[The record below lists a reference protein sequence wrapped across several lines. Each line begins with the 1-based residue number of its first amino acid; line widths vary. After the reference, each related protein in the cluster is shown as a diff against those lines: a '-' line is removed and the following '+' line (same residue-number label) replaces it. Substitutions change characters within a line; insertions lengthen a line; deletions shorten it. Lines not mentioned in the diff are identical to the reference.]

1 MPASPYH
8 GLVAPTEAPGSGSY
22 AAGVTVMLQ
31 LHAFREVNGQR
42 VYAGVA
48 YQRDVAIGSN
58 GSGVEWPAWSASP
71 SWVTGYALLRFEDYI
86 YTGHR
91 MVTLATMQAGWLD
104 TGSGWSGGLP
114 VDFNNPP
121 VTVKAVWNATDEY
134 GLPQVV
140 SVVASPLG
148 GWAFDATLGDHLGR
162 AMSDDLRRCPDVTMA
177 YWVCPADGTSG
188 VLSALRGIFGVS
200 LSGNYSCV
208 EPDLSFGDT
217 TPVEVAD
224 HQDGDWYLLVI
235 RRDDLADEYKKDLVR
250 LRDRA
255 QFSTETTLAGEGSAV
270 LTGSDDYFQEGI
282 WGVVAFG
289 SSFHWVGAGPVQGY
303 GYFDRM
309 ALWDRA
315 LSDEE
320 VLDLFNNGLGWQP
333 G

>member
-1 MPASPYH
+1 MTLPADY
-8 GLVAPTEAPGSGSY
+8 L
-22 AAGVTVMLQ
+22 
-31 LHAFREVNGQR
+31 QR

-48 YQRDVAIGSN
+48 YQKEATASAPA
-58 GSGVEWPAWSASP
+58 SGFLWPAWTATP
-71 SWVTGYALLRFEDYI
+71 TWVTGYALLRWVNGTYSG
-86 YTGHR
+86 YR
-91 MVTLATMQAGWLD
+91 LVTLATMLAGWLD
-104 TGSGWSGGLP
+104 SGSGWSGGLP
-114 VDFNNPP
+114 HDFANPP
-121 VTVKAVWNATDEY
+121 VTAKLVWNVVDEY
-134 GLPQVV
+134 ALPATV

-148 GWAFDATLGDHLGR
+148 GWAFDSTLGDHLAR

-177 YWVCPADGTSG
+177 YWVCPAEGTSG
-188 VLSALRGIFGVS
+188 VLAALRGIFDVGM
-200 LSGNYSCV
+200 GGDYWCA
-208 EPDLSFGDT
+208 EPNLSFGAT
-217 TPVEVAD
+217 APVNLTD
-224 HQDGDWYLLVI
+224 HQDGDWYLVVL
-235 RRDDLADEYKKDLVR
+235 RRDELADEYKKDLVR
-250 LRDRA
+250 LRDGA